1 MFASAT
7 ENFVKNVD
15 SDGNLIPVSSLN
27 NCGKLNPLSLVLKQ
41 SPFFWKTK
49 YTPTKFTLDDVLTK
63 NPPLNPAVKESDFVG
78 YGGTFGDSQDASVDV
93 ETKLAAYA
101 VDLNFNMG
109 AKHASTLK
117 SSLGKLK
124 KEEVDVKW
132 LQNISKDKLLDM
144 SLSLI
149 QDARNNSSV
158 FGVVMER
165 IVTSEPCSIRE
176 KKHQAGN
183 VGAGGNV
190 TGVPVSVKGKVEVHG
205 VKDVFL
211 EIPKN
216 TVIAYSIEEIK
227 VKRDGHFE
235 VCSFG
240 NGGFEPAWQ
249 LFRSIRMSAVV
260 SLQEESILH
269 QELEKLSGHFQ
280 VLSSLPTAKRSSLL
294 QLLKT
299 TMEDR
304 EAVSVLESVLDQ
316 MLVGETPDMDDL
328 MEETEKQIVQAI
340 LELLHKSDGTNEGQT
355 DDESPSLLCST
366 NLIEGQTDNESP
378 SLLCSTNLI
387 EGQTDNESPSLLCS
401 TNLIEG
407 QTDDESPSLLCS
419 TNLIEGQTDNESPSL
434 LCSTNLIEGQTDDE
448 SPSLLCSTNLI
459 EGQTDDESPS
469 LLCSTNLIEGQTD
482 DESPSLLCSTN
493 LIEGQTDDESPS
505 LLCSTNLIEG
515 QTDNKSPSLLC
526 STNLIEGQTDDESPS
541 LLCSINLI
549 VSAMNEM
556 TDEGLSVLGSCCSPP
571 VLQALQILV
580 HHVAAGSGETLSL
593 RDAGLAVLTEEE
605 VFGRTESLFGH
616 SEVTL
621 KREEDT
627 LRTEMK
633 DQPGYLPLVMSITV
647 KGLASL
653 V

>member
-41 SPFFWKTK
+41 SLFFRKTK

-63 NPPLNPAVKESDFVG
+63 NPPLNPAVKECDFVG

-149 QDARNNSSV
+149 QDARKNSSV

-227 VKRDGHFE
+227 VKLDGHF
-235 VCSFG
+235 
-240 NGGFEPAWQ
+240 
-249 LFRSIRMSAVV
+249 
-260 SLQEESILH
+260 
-269 QELEKLSGHFQ
+269 ELEKLSGHFQ

-304 EAVSVLESVLDQ
+304 EAVSVLENVLDQ

-340 LELLHKSDGTNEGQT
+340 LELLHKSDESNEGQT
-355 DDESPSLLCST
+355 DDE
-366 NLIEGQTDNESP
+366 
-378 SLLCSTNLI
+378 
-387 EGQTDNESPSLLCS
+387 
-401 TNLIEG
+401 
-407 QTDDESPSLLCS
+407 
-419 TNLIEGQTDNESPSL
+419 
-434 LCSTNLIEGQTDDE
+434 
-448 SPSLLCSTNLI
+448 
-459 EGQTDDESPS
+459 
-469 LLCSTNLIEGQTD
+469 
-482 DESPSLLCSTN
+482 
-493 LIEGQTDDESPS
+493 
-505 LLCSTNLIEG
+505 
-515 QTDNKSPSLLC
+515 SPSLLC

-580 HHVAAGSGETLSL
+580 HHVAAWSGETLSL

>member
-7 ENFVKNVD
+7 ENFVKNVG

-41 SPFFWKTK
+41 SLFFWRTK

-149 QDARNNSSV
+149 KEARNNSSV

-176 KKHQAGN
+176 KNHQAGN
-183 VGAGGNV
+183 FGAGGNV
-190 TGVPVSVKGKVEVHG
+190 TGVPVSVKGKVGVHG

-235 VCSFG
+235 VCSSG
-240 NGGFEPAWQ
+240 KGGFEKAW
-249 LFRSIRMSAVV
+249 FRSIKMSAVV
-260 SLQEESILH
+260 SLQKESILH
-269 QELEKLSGHFQ
+269 QGND
-280 VLSSLPTAKRSSLL
+280 
-294 QLLKT
+294 T
-299 TMEDR
+299 T
-304 EAVSVLESVLDQ
+304 
-316 MLVGETPDMDDL
+316 
-328 MEETEKQIVQAI
+328 
-340 LELLHKSDGTNEGQT
+340 
-355 DDESPSLLCST
+355 
-366 NLIEGQTDNESP
+366 
-378 SLLCSTNLI
+378 
-387 EGQTDNESPSLLCS
+387 
-401 TNLIEG
+401 
-407 QTDDESPSLLCS
+407 
-419 TNLIEGQTDNESPSL
+419 
-434 LCSTNLIEGQTDDE
+434 
-448 SPSLLCSTNLI
+448 
-459 EGQTDDESPS
+459 
-469 LLCSTNLIEGQTD
+469 
-482 DESPSLLCSTN
+482 
-493 LIEGQTDDESPS
+493 
-505 LLCSTNLIEG
+505 
-515 QTDNKSPSLLC
+515 
-526 STNLIEGQTDDESPS
+526 
-541 LLCSINLI
+541 
-549 VSAMNEM
+549 
-556 TDEGLSVLGSCCSPP
+556 
-571 VLQALQILV
+571 
-580 HHVAAGSGETLSL
+580 
-593 RDAGLAVLTEEE
+593 
-605 VFGRTESLFGH
+605 GRTEQLCFSFLIF
-616 SEVTL
+616 L
-621 KREEDT
+621 
-627 LRTEMK
+627 
-633 DQPGYLPLVMSITV
+633 TV
-647 KGLASL
+647 G

>member
-41 SPFFWKTK
+41 SLFFRKTK

-63 NPPLNPAVKESDFVG
+63 NPPLNPAVKECDFVG

-149 QDARNNSSV
+149 QDARKNSSV

-227 VKRDGHFE
+227 VKLDGHFE
-235 VCSFG
+235 VCSSG
-240 NGGFEPAWQ
+240 KGGFEPAW
-249 LFRSIRMSAVV
+249 FRSTNKSLVV

-304 EAVSVLESVLDQ
+304 EAVSVLENVLDQ

-340 LELLHKSDGTNEGQT
+340 LELLHKSDESNEGQT
-355 DDESPSLLCST
+355 DDE
-366 NLIEGQTDNESP
+366 
-378 SLLCSTNLI
+378 
-387 EGQTDNESPSLLCS
+387 
-401 TNLIEG
+401 
-407 QTDDESPSLLCS
+407 
-419 TNLIEGQTDNESPSL
+419 
-434 LCSTNLIEGQTDDE
+434 
-448 SPSLLCSTNLI
+448 
-459 EGQTDDESPS
+459 
-469 LLCSTNLIEGQTD
+469 
-482 DESPSLLCSTN
+482 
-493 LIEGQTDDESPS
+493 
-505 LLCSTNLIEG
+505 
-515 QTDNKSPSLLC
+515 SPSLLC

-580 HHVAAGSGETLSL
+580 HHVAAWSGETLSL

>member
-7 ENFVKNVD
+7 ENFVKNVG

-41 SPFFWKTK
+41 SLFFWRTK

-149 QDARNNSSV
+149 KEARNNRSV

-183 VGAGGNV
+183 FGAGGNV
-190 TGVPVSVKGKVEVHG
+190 TGVPVSVKGKVGVHG

-216 TVIAYSIEEIK
+216 TVIAYSIDEIM

-235 VCSFG
+235 
-240 NGGFEPAWQ
+240 
-249 LFRSIRMSAVV
+249 LK
-260 SLQEESILH
+260 
-269 QELEKLSGHFQ
+269 KLSGHFQ
-280 VLSSLPTAKRSSLL
+280 LLSSLPTAKRSSLL

-304 EAVSVLESVLDQ
+304 EAVSVLENVLDQ

-340 LELLHKSDGTNEGQT
+340 LELLHKSDGTNERQT

-366 NLIEGQTDNESP
+366 TIERQIDDESP
-378 SLLCSTNLI
+378 SLLCSTTI
-387 EGQTDNESPSLLCS
+387 ERQIDDKSRSLLCS

-407 QTDDESPSLLCS
+407 QTDDESPSLLYS
-419 TNLIEGQTDNESPSL
+419 ITIERQ
-434 LCSTNLIEGQTDDE
+434 IDDE
-448 SPSLLCSTNLI
+448 SPSLLCSTTI
-459 EGQTDDESPS
+459 ERQIDD
-469 LLCSTNLIEGQTD
+469 
-482 DESPSLLCSTN
+482 
-493 LIEGQTDDESPS
+493 
-505 LLCSTNLIEG
+505 
-515 QTDNKSPSLLC
+515 KSR
-526 STNLIEGQTDDESPS
+526 S

-605 VFGRTESLFGH
+605 VFGRTERLFGH
-616 SEVTL
+616 SKVTL

>member
-41 SPFFWKTK
+41 SYFFWKTK

-63 NPPLNPAVKESDFVG
+63 NPPLNPAVKECDFVG

-149 QDARNNSSV
+149 QDARKNSSV

-227 VKRDGHFE
+227 VKLDGHF
-235 VCSFG
+235 
-240 NGGFEPAWQ
+240 
-249 LFRSIRMSAVV
+249 
-260 SLQEESILH
+260 
-269 QELEKLSGHFQ
+269 ELEKLSGHFQ

-304 EAVSVLESVLDQ
+304 EAVSVLENVLDQ

-340 LELLHKSDGTNEGQT
+340 LELLHKSDESNEGQT

-366 NLIEGQTDNESP
+366 NLIEGQTDNK
-378 SLLCSTNLI
+378 
-387 EGQTDNESPSLLCS
+387 
-401 TNLIEG
+401 
-407 QTDDESPSLLCS
+407 
-419 TNLIEGQTDNESPSL
+419 
-434 LCSTNLIEGQTDDE
+434 
-448 SPSLLCSTNLI
+448 
-459 EGQTDDESPS
+459 
-469 LLCSTNLIEGQTD
+469 
-482 DESPSLLCSTN
+482 SPSLLCSTN

-515 QTDNKSPSLLC
+515 QTDNKSPSLLCSTNLIEGQTDDESPSLLC

-580 HHVAAGSGETLSL
+580 HHVAAWSGETLSL